1 MTMKHTVH
9 VVITTDE
16 GQTETREIACVERE
30 DLTPTT
36 LGLTLAESKAILKAL
51 QAVVVEQQM
60 AAYFDTQRPC
70 AHCGHLRRSQGYYT
84 TQVRTVFGSIPVH
97 SLRLYQCPCQ
107 PDAAKTFSP
116 LAVLLPEPTTPELL
130 FLETKWA
137 ALVSYGVTAQLL
149 QNVLPI
155 DDALAPCTIREYVF
169 TVAERLEQQL
179 GEEQWSFI
187 DSCPAEWSRLPIPNG
202 PLTMGI
208 DGGYVRAQ
216 DKQGWF
222 EVIAG
227 KSLLAFTRGE
237 ESQEPVSSK
246 CFAFV
251 QTFDQKP
258 KRRLF
263 EVLQSQGHQLN
274 QQITFLSDGGDTV
287 RELQLYLNP
296 HAEHLRDWFHVTMRL
311 TVLQQTAKGSPDQTR
326 DEEQDYPLR
335 DPVVRELERLKWY
348 LWHGNV
354 YKALQVV
361 QSIEMDLDAAVATS
375 GHGTARKLLKA
386 VEEFH
391 TYIENNQGFIPNYG
405 ERYRHG
411 ESGDQQ
417 ALLQKAADGLDP
429 TRGASPGCSP
439 ADGGVTPQ
447 NQTLS
452 SLSPRDIEDSDDLIP
467 GRLVVEPLADAENF
481 MLAIQ
486 RHPIGLAHNGALR
499 LQQNLLAH
507 VWVKARPRLV

>member
-1 MTMKHTVH
+1 MKCTIQ
-9 VVITTDE
+9 VVITTE
-16 GQTETREIACVERE
+16 NGQTETREITRLERE

-36 LGLTLAESKAILKAL
+36 LGLTLAEGKALLKAL
-51 QAVVVEQQM
+51 QAVMIEQQM
-60 AAYFDTQRPC
+60 TTYVEMQCACAYCGRRQRSKGS
-70 AHCGHLRRSQGYYT
+70 HT
-84 TQVRTVFGSIPVH
+84 TQVRTVFGTISVQSP
-97 SLRLYQCPCQ
+97 RLHQCSCQ
-107 PDAAKTFSP
+107 PHPTETFSP
-116 LAVLLPEPTTPELL
+116 LAALLPEHLTPELL

-137 ALVSYGVTAQLL
+137 ALVSYGVTAELL
-149 QNVLPI
+149 QEVLPI
-155 DDALAPCTIREYVF
+155 DDTLAPCTIREHVF
-169 TVAERLEQQL
+169 KVAERLEQAL

-202 PLTMGI
+202 PLTVGI

-216 DKQGWF
+216 GKQGWF

-237 ESQEPVSSK
+237 ESEAPVSSK

-251 QTFDQKP
+251 QTVDQKP

-296 HAEHLRDWFHVTMRL
+296 HAEHLLDWFHVAMRL
-311 TVLQQTAKGSPDQTR
+311 TVLRQTAKGLPDETR
-326 DEEQDYPLR
+326 DEEEAYPLR
-335 DPVVRELERLKWY
+335 KPVVRDLERLKWF

-361 QSIEMDLDAAVATS
+361 QCIEMDLDAAVAND
-375 GHGTARKLLKA
+375 GHATARKLLKA

-405 ERYRHG
+405 ERHRHG
-411 ESGDQQ
+411 ERISTGFVESTVNQVISKRFCKKQQ
-417 ALLQKAADGLDP
+417 MAWTP
-429 TRGASPGCSP
+429 RGA
-439 ADGGVTPQ
+439 
-447 NQTLS
+447 
-452 SLSPRDIEDSDDLIP
+452 
-467 GRLVVEPLADAENF
+467 
-481 MLAIQ
+481 
-486 RHPIGLAHNGALR
+486 H
-499 LQQNLLAH
+499 LL
-507 VWVKARPRLV
+507 L